1 MVPEVIVEPER
12 KHFQLSSQRW
22 PAERDD
28 ALRVLIHRQ
37 EEAAILSNPFI
48 QVANKVPECFS

>member
-1 MVPEVIVEPER
+1 MVSEPDE
-12 KHFQLSSQRW
+12 HFPVSSQRW
-22 PAERDD
+22 LAERDD

-37 EEAAILSNPFI
+37 EEASILSNPFI